1 MLVEQNTNPTY
12 RLEADNISKVKNKSF
27 MHSTSTA
34 HGAVLWRSVDQDSLT
49 FIISIKIK
57 KKHML

>member
-1 MLVEQNTNPTY
+1 MFEVSTDLKLVTLAKLKT
-12 RLEADNISKVKNKSF
+12 KSF